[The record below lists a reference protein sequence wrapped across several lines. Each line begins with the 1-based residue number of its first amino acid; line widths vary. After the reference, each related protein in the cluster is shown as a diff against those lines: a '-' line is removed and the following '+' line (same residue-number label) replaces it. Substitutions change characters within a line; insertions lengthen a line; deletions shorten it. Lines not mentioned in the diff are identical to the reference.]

1 MKRTVILLVVAAL
14 ALALPAFAL
23 DKVEPIWSAQA
34 TNTSKLL
41 STAVHVEGAVET
53 TETSGRPFGGW

>member
-41 STAVHVEGAVET
+41 STAGYGEAQVTIAVM
-53 TETSGRPFGGW
+53 SGRPFGGW